1 MAEVKILDHQ
11 RVPCTG
17 TVPGI
22 EQGRMDAV
30 SAGDQQGYVPTV
42 PHCNQGTWRRASPT
56 VYGGDGHETGNGF
69 CPVVP
74 QHIWWRW
81 RRTVEC
87 NGLLWLLKVSIAQSD
102 VVSQKW
108 SLSEAAGSKF
118 YDIVS

>member
-1 MAEVKILDHQ
+1 MAEILDQQ

-22 EQGRMDAV
+22 EQGRADAV
-30 SAGDQQGYVPTV
+30 SAGDQQGYVLYLT
-42 PHCNQGTWRRASPT
+42 TLKK
-56 VYGGDGHETGNGF
+56 DETGDGF

-74 QHIWWRW
+74 QHIWWWW

-102 VVSQKW
+102 VVSQK
-108 SLSEAAGSKF
+108 
-118 YDIVS
+118 